1 MASLK
6 QTPKPYLSDL
16 DFKQLDDDAETPEI
30 IEGYNKL
37 AKGINFSNKRL
48 SFQANFDGYI
58 AEVTIAAGSEV
69 KIQHFLDII
78 PKWRIILRQEG
89 NGVISDIPS
98 GWNDKFITLKNNGAV
113 SVTISVLIAR
123 E

>member
-6 QTPKPYLSDL
+6 QNPKPYQSDL
-16 DFKQLDDDAETPEI
+16 DFKQLDEDAEI
-30 IEGYNKL
+30 SDVISNYNEVV
-37 AKGINFSNKRL
+37 KGINFTNKRL

-58 AEVTIAAGSEV
+58 ASVTIPAGSEV
-69 KIQHFLDII
+69 QIQHFLDII